1 MQADRPGEILIVD
14 DDPAFL
20 PFACAALTRS
30 RHAVTSCSSGDE
42 ARYQM
47 HRGNFDVILCAEK
60 LPDEDGLELCRFIKA
75 DPDLQACSV
84 GMIVDATPTSANPDA
99 NAEDERIFEAVFN
112 LERAGM
118 LDGPDDVIPRASR
131 VRELLLRTQSLL
143 RLRRYLLEMQNYV
156 GTMMTIAEGVE
167 EQDRRAR
174 GHCKR
179 LSLLAVE
186 LGAVL
191 GCDEWQLA
199 TLERGGYLH
208 DIGKV
213 SIPGAILQKAQSL
226 SPREM
231 QIIKA
236 HPALGERLCR
246 PVGSLSAVVPIIRH
260 HHERVNGTGYPD
272 GLQGE
277 EIPLIAQ
284 IFTVADVYES
294 LRSWRPYR
302 APLGETHA
310 LETMRRE
317 VDDGYWNADVYRA
330 LVRHVLPGLDKRLDA
345 LHLLWPQT

>member
-14 DDPAFL
+14 DDPSFL

-47 HRGNFDVILCAEK
+47 HRADFDVILCAEK
-60 LPDEDGLELCRFIKA
+60 LPDEDGFELCRFIKS
-75 DPDLQACSV
+75 DPDLQMCSV
-84 GMIVDATPTSANPDA
+84 AVIVEAMPTPANPDA
-99 NAEDERIFEAVFN
+99 RADDGRVLEAVFN
-112 LERAGM
+112 IERAGA
-118 LDGPDDVIPRASR
+118 LHGPDDVILRTTR

-156 GTMMTIAEGVE
+156 GTLMTIAEGVE

-179 LSLLAVE
+179 LSLLVVE

-213 SIPGAILQKAQSL
+213 SLPGAIIQKSQPL

-231 QIIKA
+231 QIIKE
-236 HPALGERLCR
+236 HPVLGERLCR
-246 PVGSLSAVVPIIRH
+246 SVGSLHAVLPIIRH
-260 HHERVNGTGYPD
+260 HHERYNGTGYPD
-272 GLQGE
+272 GLRGE
-277 EIPLIAQ
+277 EIPRLAQ
-284 IFTVADVYES
+284 IFSIADVYES
-294 LRSWRPYR
+294 LRTWRPYR
-302 APLGETHA
+302 APLSEAHA
-310 LETMRRE
+310 LDMMRRE
-317 VDDGYWNADVYRA
+317 VDEGCWSAEIYEAF
-330 LVRHVLPGLDKRLDA
+330 VRHVLPGLDKRLDT
-345 LHLLWPQT
+345 LHLLWPQS